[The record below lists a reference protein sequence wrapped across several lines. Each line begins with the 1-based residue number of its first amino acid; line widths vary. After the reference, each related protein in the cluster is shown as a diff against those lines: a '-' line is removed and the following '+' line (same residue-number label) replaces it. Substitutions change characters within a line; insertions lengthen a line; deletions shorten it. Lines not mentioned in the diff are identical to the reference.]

1 MSATYTEAQLSRVSR
16 RIIRCAIAVHR
27 ALGPGLP
34 EKVYHN
40 ALILEATAQGVP
52 IETEKRLTVHYR
64 QHPVG
69 DFRLDLLVE
78 VEDPFGRGQVHPP
91 QGVGRRLDGLPCRV
105 IHRRPSVGQ
114 RVELVVKLHPPLAF
128 PDRLRIS

>member
-78 VEDPFGRGQVHPP
+78 DTVV
-91 QGVGRRLDGLPCRV
+91 
-105 IHRRPSVGQ
+105 
-114 RVELVVKLHPPLAF
+114 VELKSTADHNPLFEAQLLNYMRIGGYPLGLLINFNHKLLK
-128 PDRLRIS
+128 DGITRLRL